1 VKRFI
6 ATSFRLV
13 LPALLFSVFANA
25 QKLPNIQP
33 TSLRAPANIRVD
45 GKANEW
51 NGKLQAY
58 NTAIQASYTVSN
70 DDNRL
75 YLTLY
80 ATKKEVINK
89 IINGGISFT
98 VNKGPRKNII
108 GGTTVTYPVFD
119 RDDRPFINAN
129 ALALVDKESTDAN
142 HKADSL
148 MNTFN
153 NTFTNKAKT
162 IRLSGLKDLDTL
174 ISVYNKDGIKARGA
188 FDNKLYFTYELSID
202 LKLLE
207 LSAADHT
214 KFNYDIRLNEVD
226 IDYVPGMEIAR
237 NDEGFITKIFVSNPQ
252 LANSFASALSTT
264 DCWGGYT
271 LVK

>member
-1 VKRFI
+1 MKKHI
-6 ATSFRLV
+6 ASPLRLL

-25 QKLPNIQP
+25 QQLPNIQP
-33 TSLRAPANIRVD
+33 GGLRAAANIRVD
-45 GKANEW
+45 GKTNEW
-51 NGKLQAY
+51 SGKLQAY

-98 VNKGPRKNII
+98 VNKNARKSVI
-108 GGTTVTYPVFD
+108 GGTTVTYPVFN

-129 ALALVDKESTDAN
+129 ALALIDKESADAN

-153 NTFTNKAKT
+153 NTFSSKAKT

-188 FDNKLYFTYELSID
+188 FDSKLFFTYELSID

-207 LSAADHT
+207 MSSSEHT
-214 KFNYDIRLNEVD
+214 KFIYDIRLNEVD

-264 DCWGGYT
+264 DCWGEYT